1 MSEEKKNE
9 RRKRGRRER
18 GKEGKRMT
26 NMQRGKHVL
35 TFISAARREMTE
47 RITIAQDKLL

>member
-1 MSEEKKNE
+1 M
-9 RRKRGRRER
+9 RGER
-18 GKEGKRMT
+18 GGEEREGERMANT
-26 NMQRGKHVL
+26 QRGKHVL